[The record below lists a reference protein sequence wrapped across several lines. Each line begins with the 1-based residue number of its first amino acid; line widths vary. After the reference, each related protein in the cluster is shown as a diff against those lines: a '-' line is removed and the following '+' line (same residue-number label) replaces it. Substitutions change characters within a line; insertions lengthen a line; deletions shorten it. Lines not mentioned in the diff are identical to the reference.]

1 MRLEKAVTLLQL
13 ARRLATNGEGMTL
26 DDMAASTG
34 VNRRTAERMR
44 DAIRVIFPQM
54 EELPD
59 GRMIRFRI
67 PGGLHGFMHSPTSD
81 ELAELEGAIRSL
93 EKSGGSSR
101 AALLRSLGDKIRSA
115 IREPL
120 RRRIEPDLEALVS
133 SEEIVIQAGPRP
145 LADAHTLSQLREA
158 VKSLRI
164 CHFRYATRADG
175 PPRMRRVVPYGILFG
190 KAYYLVGPELGK
202 AEPVLWRLDRIS
214 NVELGQPSHGPP
226 PGFRLAE
233 FATRSF
239 GAFQETPQK
248 VALKFSPVAAADAK
262 RFLFH
267 PSQAIEEVE
276 DGSVIIRFTA
286 GGLLELVR
294 HLFSWGDTVTIL
306 QPQTL
311 KQLMVDELR
320 RALACHVPDHPA
332 ESERVKIEV

>member
-13 ARRLATNGEGMTL
+13 ARRLASNGEGMTL

-44 DAIRVIFPQM
+44 DAIRVLFPQL
-54 EELPD
+54 EEIQD

-101 AALLRSLGDKIRSA
+101 ATLLRSLGDKIRSA

-133 SEEIVIQAGPRP
+133 SEEIVVQAGPRP

-158 VKSLRI
+158 VKSLRV
-164 CHFRYATRADG
+164 CHFKYATRADG
-175 PPRMRRVVPYGILFG
+175 APRTRRVIPYGILFG
-190 KAYYLVGPELGK
+190 KAYYLVGPQLGK
-202 AEPVLWRLDRIS
+202 VEPVLWRLDRIS
-214 NVELGQPSHGPP
+214 DVELGQASDGPP
-226 PGFRLAE
+226 PEFNLAE

-239 GAFQETPQK
+239 GAFQEAPQK
-248 VALKFSPVAAADAK
+248 VVLQFSPGAAADAR

-267 PSQAIEEVE
+267 PSQVVEEAD
-276 DGSVIIRFTA
+276 DGSVLIRFTA
-286 GGLLELVR
+286 GGLLELAR

-306 QPQTL
+306 QPRTL
-311 KQLMVDELR
+311 KQLMVEELQ
-320 RALACHVPDHPA
+320 RALACHSSPRPRA
-332 ESERVKIEV
+332 SKAT